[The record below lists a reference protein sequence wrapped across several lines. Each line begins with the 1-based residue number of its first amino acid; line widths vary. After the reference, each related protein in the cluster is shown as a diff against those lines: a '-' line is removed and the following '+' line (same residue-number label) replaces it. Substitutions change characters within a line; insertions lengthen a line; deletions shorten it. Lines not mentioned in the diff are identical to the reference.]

1 MYNHAYALVTGIF
14 LTVLTAG
21 ALLAAYW
28 LSGSDAQSRP
38 YVVVSEGSV
47 TGLGQGSQ
55 VFFRGVRAGRVERIE
70 LNPQQPAEILISIS
84 VSEDIPISRGT
95 YATLQL
101 SGLTGLTQIELDD
114 TRADL
119 RPLPTSIEAPAMIEM
134 RPGLFDRFVASGPE
148 LLTNVNE
155 LIQRLNALFDDEN
168 RDRIVGILT
177 RADDLLGAM
186 ERLSSQIEQ
195 EILRNSLAFS
205 SSLDAVEE
213 LLGDA
218 GTSLSHVDGVLDELR
233 DVAAAG
239 RRLTDEFGEQALPGV
254 ERLLSELENAGRE
267 LGRLAQE
274 LRERPEGAL
283 YGRPR
288 QPPGPG
294 EADEENR

>member
-28 LSGSDAQSRP
+28 LSGADAQSRP
-38 YVVVSEGSV
+38 YVVITEGSV

-55 VFFRGVRAGRVERIE
+55 VFFRGVRAGRVERIA
-70 LNPQQPAEILISIS
+70 LNPAESAEILISIS

-114 TRADL
+114 NREDP
-119 RPLPTSIEAPAMIEM
+119 RPLPTSIDAPGTIEM

-148 LLTNVNE
+148 LLTNINE
-155 LIQRLNALFDDEN
+155 LVLRLNTLVDEEN
-168 RDRIVGILT
+168 RDRIVTILT
-177 RADDLLGAM
+177 RADNLLGAM
-186 ERLSSQIEQ
+186 DRLSSQIEQ
-195 EILRNSLAFS
+195 EILRNSQAFS
-205 SSLDAVEE
+205 TSLDAVRD
-213 LLGDA
+213 LLGEA
-218 GTSLSHVDGVLDELR
+218 GGSLSRVDDVLDELS

-239 RRLTDEFGEQALPGV
+239 RRLTEEVGAQALPGL
-254 ERLLSELENAGRE
+254 ERLLAELESSGRE
-267 LGRLAQE
+267 LRRLAQE
-274 LRERPEGAL
+274 LRLRPEGAL

-294 EADEENR
+294 EDDEETR